1 MAIDDEGRARV
12 MRIVENLLERQI
24 GAIDAVRAL
33 KPFLQLDPTLVSRDD
48 RKALMRI
55 ASETEELPLG
65 NVREIWHPDL
75 LAEKDQEI
83 ERYERVLG
91 DTVRSIC
98 ERFVSRQQPSNAK
111 YVGLPDFH
119 YGKVRSVTHDNGVAQ
134 VTVEGESGRQYLVS
148 FAGMVSVEM
157 SAPKDMKIYALS
169 ETPSDVEGVRIFDFI
184 NLLGVDPDQP
194 KSRPYLRVFATDFV
208 VKPI

>member
-75 LAEKDQEI
+75 LAEKDQEM
-83 ERYERVLG
+83 R
-91 DTVRSIC
+91 DTKGSLEIRSDRLRAIC
-98 ERFVSRQQPSNAK
+98 KQAAAVKREIR
-111 YVGLPDFH
+111 G
-119 YGKVRSVTHDNGVAQ
+119 
-134 VTVEGESGRQYLVS
+134 
-148 FAGMVSVEM
+148 FAGF
-157 SAPKDMKIYALS
+157 P
-169 ETPSDVEGVRIFDFI
+169 
-184 NLLGVDPDQP
+184 
-194 KSRPYLRVFATDFV
+194 LR
-208 VKPI
+208 